1 MKRILIA
8 PLDWGLGHATR
19 CIPLIRW
26 FLRHDAKVFV
36 AGSGPSLQL
45 LLKEFP
51 AIEWLELPGYNPRYP
66 KDRAMVSAMAM
77 QVSRF
82 LAVMRAECRLVE
94 QFVTAKAIDIVI
106 SDNRY
111 GCRAKG
117 ALNIFITHQ
126 CNILMPAGF
135 GWLAPIVRW
144 LNLNY
149 IRKFDTLW
157 VPDDP
162 EATLAGTLISCGEK
176 LHRDIKFIGPLSR
189 FTAEKDDQ
197 APHYDIVAVCSGP
210 EPQRSIFERILREQ
224 LDKIGKRSLLV
235 RGDVNGKPILRSGDT
250 VVDYLTSADLERV
263 LKGADIVVAR
273 SGYSTL
279 MDLNVLGKKAIF
291 VPTPGQT
298 EQEYLA
304 KKLMTDRVAFSM
316 DQQEFDLN
324 KAISELE
331 KYNGFSAAASN
342 ERLVQVL
349 TELSKNEKIY

>member
-1 MKRILIA
+1 
-8 PLDWGLGHATR
+8 
-19 CIPLIRW
+19 
-26 FLRHDAKVFV
+26 
-36 AGSGPSLQL
+36 
-45 LLKEFP
+45 
-51 AIEWLELPGYNPRYP
+51 
-66 KDRAMVSAMAM
+66 
-77 QVSRF
+77 
-82 LAVMRAECRLVE
+82 
-94 QFVTAKAIDIVI
+94 
-106 SDNRY
+106 
-111 GCRAKG
+111 
-117 ALNIFITHQ
+117 
-126 CNILMPAGF
+126 
-135 GWLAPIVRW
+135 
-144 LNLNY
+144 
-149 IRKFDTLW
+149 
-157 VPDDP
+157 
-162 EATLAGTLISCGEK
+162 
-176 LHRDIKFIGPLSR
+176 
-189 FTAEKDDQ
+189 
-197 APHYDIVAVCSGP
+197 
-210 EPQRSIFERILREQ
+210 
-224 LDKIGKRSLLV
+224 LLV

-349 TELSKNEKIY
+349 TELSKDEKIY